1 MEVIDL
7 WEIDSAGEE
16 TKPRITRESR
26 RINMFVAI
34 NTILAVTWATTH
46 LLSHNP
52 SETVFVRHIFHL
64 LFRQQADFLFIFF
77 NLTLYLA
84 IFVMITH
91 AYEMIYVTQ
100 HVKFQIYM
108 CQTFI
113 QAMTDGTDSE
123 ERLMYDADYQH
134 LTESRLKSLIKRHCD
149 FIRWR
154 DNMLLLIKH
163 LIMPFTLGAVV
174 ISTSLALSLL
184 QDAISWRSCLMA
196 VCALLTIT
204 SLITAGHFLEDESE
218 KMLASF
224 SIPKWYTWNI
234 KNRKLL
240 LTILTNTTRPI
251 SLKFTDSFIINYTLF
266 SFIGKTLYSIVSVFL
281 SIKIEKR

>member
-1 MEVIDL
+1 LKLVRVLGSDIYQTRIGKFVLKLTFLFYLALLVAQLYFFFLAASTANLIDHAPLFLQMCYVLFVQKRHNSFLKFHFKAEFAITILLSRNRMVEQIMEVIDL

-149 FIRWR
+149 FIR
-154 DNMLLLIKH
+154 
-163 LIMPFTLGAVV
+163 
-174 ISTSLALSLL
+174 
-184 QDAISWRSCLMA
+184 
-196 VCALLTIT
+196 
-204 SLITAGHFLEDESE
+204 
-218 KMLASF
+218 
-224 SIPKWYTWNI
+224 
-234 KNRKLL
+234 
-240 LTILTNTTRPI
+240 
-251 SLKFTDSFIINYTLF
+251 
-266 SFIGKTLYSIVSVFL
+266 
-281 SIKIEKR
+281 